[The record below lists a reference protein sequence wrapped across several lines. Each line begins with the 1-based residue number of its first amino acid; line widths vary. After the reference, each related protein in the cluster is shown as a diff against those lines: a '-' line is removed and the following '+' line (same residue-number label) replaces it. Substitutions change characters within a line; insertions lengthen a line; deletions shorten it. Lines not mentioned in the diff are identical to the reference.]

1 MTPVQAKT
9 LPVIIQGTDV
19 LAKAKTGTGK
29 TLAFLI
35 PSIEVLLH
43 TPPPPLAGAIRVL
56 CLSPTRELASQI
68 TKEAEILTRFQPM
81 STAVIYGGTPIKK
94 DYGKFKVRKK
104 YCRKQIHG
112 KKKKST
118 QILTDVCTRMSM
130 KRLVNHTVFF
140 PLNVELEFHSSDDT
154 CDP

>member
-1 MTPVQAKT
+1 
-9 LPVIIQGTDV
+9 
-19 LAKAKTGTGK
+19 
-29 TLAFLI
+29 LI

-43 TPPPPLAGAIRVL
+43 TPPPPLQGAIRVL

-94 DYGKFKVRKK
+94 DYGKFKVRI
-104 YCRKQIHG
+104 QIYLG
-112 KKKKST
+112 SRNT
-118 QILTDVCTRMSM
+118 RERATCTCMSM